1 MIICMSRGD
10 ILSISAI
17 SAQDDIG
24 KKFLDTTDFGSPP
37 TGSGGA
43 CGLLLGADKGSG
55 GNKVGLI
62 ALRISLLIL
71 YPYLSYSNFPS
82 IIGLI
87 GTCSFRTFSLENI
100 SAELGSFFI
109 SIPISFFIAS
119 FPSLAPISIIWAF

>member
-62 ALRISLLIL
+62 ALRISLLHT
-71 YPYLSYSNFPS
+71 LSLPF
-82 IIGLI
+82 LFQF
-87 GTCSFRTFSLENI
+87 SFNYWSYWNLFLSHFQ
-100 SAELGSFFI
+100 LGEYI
-109 SIPISFFIAS
+109 R
-119 FPSLAPISIIWAF
+119 